1 MKMLEVG
8 DTVRVVLDNKP
19 WESTLVKKEGIFWRL
34 AQTHPKDCC
43 NYWTEEKITLVR
55 KR

>member
-1 MKMLEVG
+1 MNMLEVG
-8 DTVRVVLDNKP
+8 DRVRVVLEKQI
-19 WESTLVKKEGIFWRL
+19 WEATLKEKVGIFWRL
-34 AQTHPKDCC
+34 DVTHPKDCC